1 MEVFDALG
9 RSGRLDRRAVIQI
22 CPSASIGMCGYSK
35 TTINEVVAAGYKAIC
50 EWAPLVSHSQHQS
63 LLVVHSL
70 KERHL
75 VAPTSGYISCRATW
89 LSHHSVCTRPDP
101 APARLPA
108 RADNDW
114 STFYLLHKNATVRA
128 LRGV

>member
-1 MEVFDALG
+1 VG
-9 RSGRLDRRAVIQI
+9 
-22 CPSASIGMCGYSK
+22 ASWS
-35 TTINEVVAAGYKAIC
+35 
-50 EWAPLVSHSQHQS
+50 LVSHSQHQS

-75 VAPTSGYISCRATW
+75 VTPTGGYISCWATW

-101 APARLPA
+101 GPARLPA

-114 STFYLLHKNATVRA
+114 STFYLLHKNASWAQVYETEPLANITEPAQRA
-128 LRGV
+128 LVLGAEVRTRGGEADASTFGLRKRGSPPPHIS